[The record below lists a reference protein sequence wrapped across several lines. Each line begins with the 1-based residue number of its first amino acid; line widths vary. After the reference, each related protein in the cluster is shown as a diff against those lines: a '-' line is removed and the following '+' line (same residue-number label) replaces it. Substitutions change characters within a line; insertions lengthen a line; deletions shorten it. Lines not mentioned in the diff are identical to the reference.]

1 MSNAL
6 DILLDK
12 IHSTQDEQLSIRSL
26 LAASGMTQK
35 AFAEYLSIPLRT
47 VENWVAG
54 TRKCPDYV
62 VSLIE
67 YKLISENLIKKE
79 PRA

>member
-6 DILLDK
+6 DVALAKLCDEP
-12 IHSTQDEQLSIRSL
+12 TQPPIRTL
-26 LAASGMTQK
+26 VAASGLSQR
-35 AFAEYLSIPLRT
+35 AFAETMEIPQRT
-47 VENWVAG
+47 VEDWCRGV
-54 TRKCPDYV
+54 RKCPDYV

-67 YKLISENLIKKE
+67 YKLRGENLIKKE